1 MDAGDNEGYVKN
13 FNVLTMMAPTMPSCS
28 NTESDVSNQVDD
40 NGGDDDVGHEDDD
53 DGCDDDVGHEDDDD
67 GGDDDVGHEDDDDGG
82 DDDADHANR
91 LRRLAWS

>member
-28 NTESDVSNQVDD
+28 NTESDVQVDD
-40 NGGDDDVGHEDDD
+40 N
-53 DGCDDDVGHEDDDD
+53 

-82 DDDADHANR
+82 DDDADHANK
-91 LRRLAWS
+91 LRR

>member
-28 NTESDVSNQVDD
+28 NTDSDVSNQVDD

-53 DGCDDDVGHEDDDD
+53 DG
-67 GGDDDVGHEDDDDGG
+67 G
-82 DDDADHANR
+82 DDDADHANK
-91 LRRLAWS
+91 LRR